1 MRLKDV
7 LERKG
12 KDVRSIAP
20 QSSCAE
26 VVAELVRHNIGSLLV
41 RDEPGS
47 PVLGIVTE
55 RDILR
60 AHVNHP
66 VPLEQLTVA
75 TVMSSELVT
84 AAPDD
89 DIQEAMRLM
98 TTHRIR
104 HLPVIQDKE
113 LFGLVS
119 IGDVVKANHDELV
132 RENHDMRSY
141 IQGGGG
147 SAVAPIG

>member
-1 MRLKDV
+1 MRLRDV
-7 LERKG
+7 LEQKS
-12 KDVRSIAP
+12 KDVRSISS

-26 VVAELVRHNIGSLLV
+26 VVAQLVRFNIGSLIV

-47 PVLGIVTE
+47 PVLGIITE

-60 AHVNHP
+60 AHAKHGATLDQMP
-66 VPLEQLTVA
+66 VA
-75 TVMSSELVT
+75 SIMSRELVT
-84 AAPDD
+84 AKPED

-98 TTHRIR
+98 TIHRIR

-113 LFGLVS
+113 LVGLVS
-119 IGDVVKANHDELV
+119 IGDVVKAKHDELE

-141 IQGGGG
+141 IQGGG
-147 SAVAPIG
+147 SSVVAPLG

>member
-12 KDVRSIAP
+12 KDVRSIQP

-26 VVAELVRHNIGSLLV
+26 VVAELVRFNIGSLIV

-47 PVLGIVTE
+47 TVLGIVTE

-60 AHVNHP
+60 AQAKHGGT
-66 VPLEQLTVA
+66 LDQLSVGSI
-75 TVMSSELVT
+75 MSSELVT
-84 AAPDD
+84 ARPDD

-104 HLPVIQDKE
+104 HLPVMQNEE
-113 LFGLVS
+113 LYGLVS

-147 SAVAPIG
+147 SAVAPLG